1 MCKGVGR
8 FLCMKFRVVEGK
20 PGKAVEIVCGRGVPM
35 KDLITADY
43 VADELRE
50 TLHACRVFFA

>member
-1 MCKGVGR
+1 
-8 FLCMKFRVVEGK
+8 MKLHVVEGK
-20 PGKAVEIVCGRGVPM
+20 PRRVVEILCGRGVPM